1 MLIWDSV
8 ARIAAV
14 VLSVLVILVVLLQPG
29 RQAGL
34 SATIAGG
41 SNEQGGTSHH
51 LSPLERLLQRA
62 TWVVGG
68 LFFADALAIAWLTVH

>member
-1 MLIWDSV
+1 MSWDSV

-14 VLSVLVILVVLLQPG
+14 VLSVLVIIVVLLQPG
-29 RQAGL
+29 HQAGL

-41 SNEQGGTSHH
+41 NEQGGTSHH

-62 TWVVGG
+62 TWVIGG